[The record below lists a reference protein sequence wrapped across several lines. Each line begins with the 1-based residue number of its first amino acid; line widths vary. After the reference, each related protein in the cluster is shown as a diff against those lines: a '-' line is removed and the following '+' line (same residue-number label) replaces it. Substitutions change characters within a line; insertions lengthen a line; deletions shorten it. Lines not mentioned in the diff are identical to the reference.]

1 MPIIIMTIIITFLIL
16 IVWTYRSLGDMETNK
31 KILCIIAEFAV
42 ILIGTSITYMISK
55 SNIQYPNKDSMLYV
69 QNTLIL
75 LFSGINGL
83 FIMPFLSRGIEMTY
97 QENIT
102 LNQLGKRIILCT
114 VILLFLLIF
123 ECGYMTT
130 TQDGILRIMM
140 GK

>member
-1 MPIIIMTIIITFLIL
+1 
-16 IVWTYRSLGDMETNK
+16 METNK